1 MFCPECGL
9 EFEGDSVQCDDCE
22 VDLIADSPEEEEEGE
37 SGPVEF
43 QRLVE
48 VVDVADFAVV
58 TSSLEDSG
66 IPWFVQ
72 NENGSGVV
80 IYVAANRFPEAL
92 GLLEATIGARVQS

>member
-9 EFEGDSVQCDDCE
+9 EFAGDSVQCDDCE
-22 VDLIADSPEEEEEGE
+22 VDLVADLPEEEEGE

-48 VVDVADFAVV
+48 VVDVADFAMM
-58 TSSLEDSG
+58 TSSLEESG

-72 NENGSGVV
+72 SENGVV
-80 IYVAANRFPEAL
+80 IYVAANRLPEAMV
-92 GLLEATIGARVQS
+92 LLESTLGVRVQS

>member
-9 EFEGDSVQCDDCE
+9 EFEGDSVQCEDCE
-22 VDLIADSPEEEEEGE
+22 VDLVADLPAEEEGE

-43 QRLVE
+43 QRLVA

-58 TSSLEDSG
+58 TSSLEESG

-72 NENGSGVV
+72 SENGTGVV
-80 IYVAANRFPEAL
+80 IYVAANRLPEAL
-92 GLLEATIGARVQS
+92 GLLEITLGVRVQS

>member
-9 EFEGDSVQCDDCE
+9 EFEKDSAQCDDCE
-22 VDLIADSPEEEEEGE
+22 VDLVADLPEEEEEE

-48 VVDVADFAVV
+48 VVDVADFAVM

-72 NENGSGVV
+72 SENGPGVV
-80 IYVAANRFPEAL
+80 IYIAANRLPEAL
-92 GLLEATIGARVQS
+92 GLLEATLGTRVQS

>member
-22 VDLIADSPEEEEEGE
+22 VDLVADPPEEEGE

-58 TSSLEDSG
+58 TSSLEESG

-72 NENGSGVV
+72 GENGAGVV
-80 IYVAANRFPEAL
+80 IYVAANRLPEAM
-92 GLLEATIGARVQS
+92 GLLESTLGVRVQS

>member
-9 EFEGDSVQCDDCE
+9 EFEESSVQCDDCE
-22 VDLIADSPEEEEEGE
+22 VDLVADPPEEEEEGG

-43 QRLVE
+43 HRLVE

-58 TSSLEDSG
+58 TSSLEESG

-72 NENGSGVV
+72 NENGTGVV
-80 IYVAANRFPEAL
+80 IYVAANRLPEAM
-92 GLLEATIGARVQS
+92 GLLEITLGVRAQS

>member
-9 EFEGDSVQCDDCE
+9 EFEESSVQCDDCE
-22 VDLIADSPEEEEEGE
+22 VDLVADLPEEEEEEG

-48 VVDVADFAVV
+48 VVDVADFAVM
-58 TSSLEDSG
+58 TARLEDSG

-72 NENGSGVV
+72 NENGTGVV
-80 IYVAANRFPEAL
+80 IYVAANRLPEAL
-92 GLLEATIGARVQS
+92 GLLEATIGMRVHS

>member
-9 EFEGDSVQCDDCE
+9 EFEEDSVQCDDCE
-22 VDLIADSPEEEEEGE
+22 VDLVADSPEAEEGE

-43 QRLVE
+43 QRLVA
-48 VVDVADFAVV
+48 VVDVADFAIV
-58 TSSLEDSG
+58 TSSLEESG

-72 NENGSGVV
+72 NENGAGVV
-80 IYVAANRFPEAL
+80 IYVAANRLPEAL